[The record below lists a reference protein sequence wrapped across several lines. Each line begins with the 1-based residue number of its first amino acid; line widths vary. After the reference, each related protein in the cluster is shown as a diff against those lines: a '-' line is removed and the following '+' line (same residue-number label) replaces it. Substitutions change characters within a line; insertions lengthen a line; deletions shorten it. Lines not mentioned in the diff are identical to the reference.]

1 VLSAEAR
8 PGDGDGSGGG
18 YFPAQEVVPSFL
30 CTGCILLP
38 NCGWHLVFKFTKLF
52 RKAERYTEKASVR
65 GDAVSPNPGVHGDKA
80 CFRIRFHSGPILV
93 GFSVKPWSGS
103 SSARKLRGL

>member
-1 VLSAEAR
+1 MLSAEAR
-8 PGDGDGSGGG
+8 PGDAEGPGGG
-18 YFPAQEVVPSFL
+18 YFPAQEVVDSFL

-65 GDAVSPNPGVHGDKA
+65 SELVR
-80 CFRIRFHSGPILV
+80 RIPV
-93 GFSVKPWSGS
+93 CTVAESVLP
-103 SSARKLRGL
+103 